1 MASALTSL
9 SPNLQT
15 SVFSA
20 ALRPRL
26 NLFQSAGSAA
36 AANAPGSPP
45 EEALQ
50 IRGGGF
56 VPRSEAPSSSK
67 APLVIGALAV
77 ALAGGAAFLLL
88 RKRKKKKARR

>member
-1 MASALTSL
+1 MTSPLSSAAS
-9 SPNLQT
+9 LQT
-15 SVFSA
+15 SVYSA
-20 ALRPRL
+20 AIRPRL

-36 AANAPGSPP
+36 AANAPGSPS

-67 APLVIGALAV
+67 APLVIGAIAV

-88 RKRKKKKARR
+88 RKRKKRARR